1 MVEEQVVGDFLR
13 PCYNLFIMGDILI
26 AEDDKFLAKIYA
38 TKFKKIG
45 LAVDIAEDGQ
55 AALDMMKKDKPK
67 LLLLDLIMPK
77 VDGFEVMQKMN
88 ADPALKKIPVLVLS
102 NLGQESDIEKAE
114 KLGAKEFIIKSDMS
128 IAEVVKKIQSH
139 LK

>member
-1 MVEEQVVGDFLR
+1 
-13 PCYNLFIMGDILI
+13 MGDILI